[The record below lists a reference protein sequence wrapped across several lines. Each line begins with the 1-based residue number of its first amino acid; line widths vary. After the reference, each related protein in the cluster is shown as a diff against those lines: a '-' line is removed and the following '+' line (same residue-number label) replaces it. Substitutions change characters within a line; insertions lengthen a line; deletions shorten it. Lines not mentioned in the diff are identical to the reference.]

1 MMISKKLALSDAEWK
16 IMSLLWERSPL
27 SCRQIEDA
35 LKEKT
40 GWTRHDIFSF
50 LKRMEAKGVL
60 QKEDASPQLY
70 YPLLDY
76 DEAVTGET
84 RSFVGK
90 LWKGSL
96 GLMVSTMIKNEQLDE
111 EEIDELMKALQK
123 AKKLKGDGQE

>member
-1 MMISKKLALSDAEWK
+1 MANKKAALSDAEWK
-16 IMSLLWERSPL
+16 IMRLLWERAPL
-27 SCRQIEDA
+27 SCREIEDA
-35 LKEKT
+35 LKEET

-50 LKRMEAKGVL
+50 LKRMEAKGAL
-60 QKEDASPQLY
+60 RKEDANPQLY

-90 LWKGSL
+90 LWNGNL

-111 EEIDELMKALQK
+111 EEIDELLKALQA
-123 AKKLKGDGQE
+123 AKRGGAQA